1 MSDARF
7 SYSQDDFQRIAR
19 FVLDHAKAAGASAVD
34 TEVSEG
40 FGQTVT
46 VRKSEIET
54 VEYNKDKG
62 VGVTVYMGNRKG
74 HASTS
79 DLSDAALKATVEKAA
94 TIARHTAEDEAAGLP
109 NQDWLATERPE
120 LDLFHPW
127 DISVEQA
134 AEMAKICEAAAFS
147 VDTRIENSEGASVS
161 TQASHFIYANSLGF
175 MGGYAGSRHGISAA
189 VIAAEKGAM
198 QRDYWYS
205 SARDAADLQ
214 SAEHI
219 GRVAGERTVRRLNG
233 RKLDTRTC
241 PVVFEAPVAI
251 SLLNSFVG
259 AVSGGS
265 LYRKSSFLLDSLGQ
279 TIFSP
284 IVTLRED
291 PFITK
296 GLGSCPFDNEGVKVA
311 ARDVVK
317 NGVVQGYFLST
328 YSARKLGMQSTGN
341 AGGSHNL
348 LLQPGELDLPSLLRK
363 MGTGLLVTEM
373 LGQGANMVTG
383 DYSRGAAGFWVENG
397 EIQYPVEEITIAGNL
412 KDMYKGILAIGKDV
426 DRRGSKQTGSI
437 LVDRMTVAGN

>member
-7 SYSQDDFQRIAR
+7 SYSQDDFKRIAQ
-19 FVLDHAKAAGASAVD
+19 FVLDHAKANGASAAD

-46 VRKSEIET
+46 VRKNEIET

-62 VGVTVYMGNRKG
+62 VGVTVYMGHRKG

-109 NQDWLATERPE
+109 DRDWLATDRPE
-120 LDLFHPW
+120 LNLFHPW

-134 AEMAKICEAAAFS
+134 AEMAKACEAAAFS
-147 VDTRIENSEGASVS
+147 VDKRIENSEGASVS

-205 SARDAADLQ
+205 SARDASDLE
-214 SAEHI
+214 SAEKI
-219 GRVAGERTVRRLNG
+219 GRMAGERTVRRLNG

-265 LYRKSSFLLDSLGQ
+265 LYRKSSFLLDSLGH

-284 IVTLRED
+284 IVNLRED
-291 PFITK
+291 PFVNK
-296 GLGSCPFDNEGVKVA
+296 GLGSCPFDNEGVRVA

-317 NGVVQGYFLST
+317 DGVVQGYFLST
-328 YSARKLGMQSTGN
+328 YSARKLGMASTGN

-348 LLQPGELDLPSLLRK
+348 LLQPGELDLPDLLNK
-363 MGTGLLVTEM
+363 MSTGLLVTEM

-383 DYSRGAAGFWVENG
+383 DYSRGAAGFWVEDG

-412 KDMYKGILAIGKDV
+412 KDMYQGILAIGKDV

-437 LVDRMTVAGN
+437 LVNQMTVAGN